1 MVQELVARGAVRV
14 YSTGRSPQPGPEHGV
29 IPLVLDV
36 TDADAVAEAAEK
48 LDDVSIVV
56 NNAGILLSGRVLDA
70 PIGDIRAELET
81 NLFGILNVSRA
92 FAHVLARQRPAALVN
107 VLSAA
112 SWAASGRSYD
122 LSKAAAWSATNSMR
136 LQLLEHGITVTALH
150 VGPMDTEAVAAVDIP
165 KSDPRDIARQTVD
178 AIIAGRFEVLADQ
191 RSRDIKAR
199 LCQDLTEMYP
209 QLAR

>member
-1 MVQELVARGAVRV
+1 M
-14 YSTGRSPQPGPEHGV
+14 
-29 IPLVLDV
+29 
-36 TDADAVAEAAEK
+36 
-48 LDDVSIVV
+48 
-56 NNAGILLSGRVLDA
+56 
-70 PIGDIRAELET
+70 
-81 NLFGILNVSRA
+81 
-92 FAHVLARQRPAALVN
+92 LVN
-107 VLSAA
+107 VLSPA

-199 LCQDLTEMYP
+199 LCRDLTRDVPAAGPLTQRAAKTAGDLSSGPWPNRLLTRSRYGIRRPARRAGRRPVRDEFVVGCGRGPHRP
-209 QLAR
+209 QPPSTCSVKENPGSPLRHRGVAGRLRDQDR

>member
-1 MVQELVARGAVRV
+1 MVQELLTRGAARV
-14 YSTGRSPQPGPEHGV
+14 YSTGRSPQPQAEGEV
-29 IPLVLDV
+29 IPLLLDV

-56 NNAGILLSGRVLDA
+56 NNAGILLAGGVLDG
-70 PIGDIRAELET
+70 PIGDIRTELET
-81 NLFGILNVSRA
+81 NLFGVLNVSRA
-92 FAHVLARQRPAALVN
+92 FAPVLARNRPGAVVN

-122 LSKAAAWSATNSMR
+122 LTKAAAWSATNSLR
-136 LQLLEHGITVTALH
+136 LQLLDQGTTVTALH
-150 VGPMDTEAVAAVDIP
+150 VGPMDTPAIAALEVP

-178 AIIAGRFEVLADQ
+178 AVIAGQFEVLADQ

-199 LCQDLTEMYP
+199 LCRDLTEIYP
-209 QLAR
+209 QLVR